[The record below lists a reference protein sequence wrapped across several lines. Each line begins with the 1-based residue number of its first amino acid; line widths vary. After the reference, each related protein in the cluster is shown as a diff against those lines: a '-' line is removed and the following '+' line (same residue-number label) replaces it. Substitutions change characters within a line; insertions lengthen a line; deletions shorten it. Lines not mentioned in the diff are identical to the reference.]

1 MIGVIYISTEMTSF
15 SETEFMELSK
25 ASEISNKKNGITG
38 FLMYQDGRFV
48 QYLEGTEH
56 AVKQVVRRIEEDLRH
71 VVDFSY
77 AERLKQ
83 GKRFPNWWMRLL
95 SREDLKKVSLEGFLM
110 EYMTFLD
117 RVSGGDIQV
126 TDAVWRFVDEV
137 KRLQTRMPSR

>member
-1 MIGVIYISTEMTSF
+1 MIGVIYISTETTSF

-25 ASEISNKKNGITG
+25 ASAISNTKNGVTG

-48 QYLEGTEH
+48 QYLEGAEH
-56 AVKQVVRRIEEDLRH
+56 AVKHVVKRIEGDRRH

-83 GKRFPNWWMRLL
+83 GKRFPNWSMRLL
-95 SREDLKKVSLEGFLM
+95 SKDDLKKVSLEGFLM

-137 KRLQTRMPSR
+137 KRLQTRMRSR